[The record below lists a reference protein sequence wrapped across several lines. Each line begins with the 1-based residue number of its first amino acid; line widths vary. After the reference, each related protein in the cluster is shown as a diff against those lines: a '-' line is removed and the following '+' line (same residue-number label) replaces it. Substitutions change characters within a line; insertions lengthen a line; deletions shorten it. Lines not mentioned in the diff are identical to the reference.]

1 MPTKKERN
9 ETPGFFIAFKRQE
22 RHPWSSCHHWRER
35 NQHVSTVFNTDRGE
49 DCSVPKLEV
58 LASFQG
64 KLGLGLADSALQSQ
78 HDLLGGLR
86 LLVKDGLSL
95 TSITGLLAVIT
106 TLSLGEQRGL
116 ENGGASLVYFRG
128 CWHSRERE
136 RTFPALYWVT
146 LCCVC
151 FLQDLP
157 LQ

>member
-1 MPTKKERN
+1 M
-9 ETPGFFIAFKRQE
+9 
-22 RHPWSSCHHWRER
+22 
-35 NQHVSTVFNTDRGE
+35 
-49 DCSVPKLEV
+49 

-128 CWHSRERE
+128 C
-136 RTFPALYWVT
+136 
-146 LCCVC
+146 
-151 FLQDLP
+151 
-157 LQ
+157 